1 MSLIG
6 LLFLIL
12 SVNSGLI
19 SGMADGGERIFNL
32 ENDRDQIALP
42 LSKGEVMILE
52 RSGFMVGFDTNT
64 RQALWVAYMMTS
76 SKLVSTVKRTN
87 HFFSDVDV
95 KEWVARDTDY
105 EKSGFDRGHL
115 APATDMAYSEETM
128 CESFGYVN
136 ISPQK
141 PAFNRGIWK
150 KLEQQVRYWTETN
163 DTLWVVSGPLIDQKI
178 DTARL
183 KNRII
188 IPGRFYKAVLRRH
201 KNHWQAIAFLIPNS
215 RSNASLWKYSVSV
228 DELETVVG
236 VDFFPALPDSIES
249 KVESVFEL
257 KEWFKQ
263 YIR

>member
-6 LLFLIL
+6 LLFFIL
-12 SVNSGLI
+12 SVNSGVM
-19 SGMADGGERIFNL
+19 SGMDDYGGRIISS
-32 ENDRDQIALP
+32 EKDRDQIALP
-42 LSKGEVMILE
+42 FSRREVMILE
-52 RSGFMVGFDTNT
+52 RSGFIVGFDTNT
-64 RQALWVAYMMTS
+64 RQALWVAYMLTS
-76 SKLVSTVKRTN
+76 SKLVSAVKRTN

-105 EKSGFDRGHL
+105 EKSGYDRGHL
-115 APATDMAYSEETM
+115 APAADMAYSEKSM

-150 KLEQQVRYWTETN
+150 KLELQVRYWTETN
-163 DTLWVVSGPLIDQKI
+163 DTLWVVSGPLINQKI
-178 DTARL
+178 DTVRL

-188 IPGRFYKAVLRRH
+188 IPGRFYKAVLRHH
-201 KNHWQAIAFLIPNS
+201 KNHWQAIAFLIPNC
-215 RSNASLWKYSVSV
+215 RSNASLWEYSVSV

-236 VDFFPALPDSIES
+236 VDFFPSLPDSIEN
-249 KVESVFEL
+249 KVESVFEI